1 MLADT
6 DSELSEINVV
16 CCIGTVEIQI
26 YKSKYKKVGVLPI
39 WIIKSEINIVCCV
52 CSVQIQIEIKVGVLP
67 IWIVK
72 FNVSSV
78 GRSSERNR
86 K

>member
-1 MLADT
+1 MCSVLADT

-39 WIIKSEINIVCCV
+39 WI
-52 CSVQIQIEIKVGVLP
+52 
-67 IWIVK
+67 VK

>member
-1 MLADT
+1 MCSVLADT
-6 DSELSEINVV
+6 DSEL
-16 CCIGTVEIQI
+16 
-26 YKSKYKKVGVLPI
+26 
-39 WIIKSEINIVCCV
+39 SEINIVCCV